1 MLNVVML
8 NDVMLNVIMLN
19 VVRLNVVWLNVVML
33 SVIAP
38 EIYTKKL
45 FTKHFSLACIYLM
58 LSQILFLDESS
69 AIEESFSL
77 IKVKLTL
84 LLFL

>member
-1 MLNVVML
+1 MLNVIML
-8 NDVMLNVIMLN
+8 NVVMLNVIMLN
-19 VVRLNVVWLNVVML
+19 VVMLNVVMLNVVML

-38 EIYTKKL
+38 KIHTRKL

-69 AIEESFSL
+69 AIGKSFSL
-77 IKVKLTL
+77 IKVKLKL
-84 LLFL
+84 VLFL